1 MERRHEDEVC
11 GSGEVGGSKPDE
23 RVRGDVNIIEGGEV

>member
-1 MERRHEDEVC
+1 MC

-23 RVRGDVNIIEGGEV
+23 RVRGDVNIIEGGEEARG